1 MWMAVGVEVVC
12 RWRPDPLLVCRL
24 AGWVMRTVLDV
35 EQVDAVLVEN
45 EERVWSVRWG
55 TAVSAQVVELPPGV
69 HEFGDRWSFS
79 FAPGERGVDLS
90 KLFAVVLADAAA
102 VLGDGFLL
110 DEIGLVGGGQ
120 KTAGD
125 LMKMLLSR
133 SPSTESTALS
143 VFETLS
149 TRSRDGTD
157 Q

>member
-1 MWMAVGVEVVC
+1 MAVEVEVVC

-24 AGWVMRTVLDV
+24 AGWVMRTALDV

-45 EERVWSVRWG
+45 EENVWLARWG

-69 HEFGDRWSFS
+69 HEFADRWSLS

-110 DEIGLVGGGQ
+110 DEIGSVGGG
-120 KTAGD
+120 KRTAGD
-125 LMKMLLSR
+125 VMKALLSR
-133 SPSTESTALS
+133 FPSSESAALS
-143 VFETLS
+143 VLESLA
-149 TRSRDGTD
+149 R
-157 Q
+157 